1 MFTDIKEMRKKRE
14 NGIYDLTLE
23 ISEREYFK
31 VYNEVDDKIADDLVQ
46 QYLVDVQDDGRF
58 ENVKIKHNKDRH
70 TIRLTSELHYH
81 DNDHTDYNID
91 KR

>member
-1 MFTDIKEMRKKRE
+1 MFTDIKEMRNKRE
-14 NGIYDLTLE
+14 DGTYDLTLE
-23 ISEREYFK
+23 ISEREFFK
-31 VYNEVDDKIADDLVQ
+31 VYNNVSDDIADDLIQ

-70 TIRLTSELHYH
+70 TVRITSDLHYYG
-81 DNDHTDYNID
+81 NDHTDYNIN

>member
-31 VYNEVDDKIADDLVQ
+31 VYEDVDDKIADNLIK
-46 QYLVDVQDDGRF
+46 QYLVNVDDDARF
-58 ENVKIKHNKDRH
+58 DNVKIKHNKDRH
-70 TIRLTSELHYH
+70 TIRLTSELHYYG
-81 DNDHTDYNID
+81 NDHTDYNIN